1 MDLVLSNLC
10 VIVFLIRV
18 WTRRRCELRDP
29 TGCSISDIA
38 WNPDQGLHLVTAGG
52 DDKNPV
58 IKLWDLRSS
67 TSVPLATLQGHTQG
81 VMSVSWCPS
90 DPSLLLSCGKDNKTL
105 LWDLFHLQPVYE
117 LPVVSTHKA
126 GDSVIGGGAGFG
138 GPAPSSAAGG
148 SAGAF
153 DGFFGGTQ
161 AQASIGQ
168 SMFGNLAASA
178 GSRRY
183 HVAWSPCIPAVI
195 STCSFD
201 RLVFRVDLF

>member
-1 MDLVLSNLC
+1 
-10 VIVFLIRV
+10 
-18 WTRRRCELRDP
+18 
-29 TGCSISDIA
+29 
-38 WNPDQGLHLVTAGG
+38 VTAGG

-117 LPVVSTHKA
+117 LPVASAHKA
-126 GDSVIGGGAGFG
+126 GGSDGVIGGGAGFG
-138 GPAPSSAAGG
+138 FGGPAPSSSSTSAAAGAA
-148 SAGAF
+148 AGVF
-153 DGFFGGTQ
+153 DGFYGGAQ
-161 AQASIGQ
+161 AQASQ

-201 RLVFRVDLF
+201 R